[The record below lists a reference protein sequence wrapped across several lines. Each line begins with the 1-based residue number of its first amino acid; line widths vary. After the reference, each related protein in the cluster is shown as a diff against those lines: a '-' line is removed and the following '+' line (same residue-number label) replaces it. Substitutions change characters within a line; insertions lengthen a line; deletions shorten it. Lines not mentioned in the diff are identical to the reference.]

1 MKQQET
7 DRQQTNKKIKKR
19 KKLNFENIDR
29 CCISPKEKWK
39 ERLLKQERKK
49 ETRQAARKK
58 ESQRNKMQ
66 TR

>member
-49 ETRQAARKK
+49 ET
-58 ESQRNKMQ
+58 S
-66 TR
+66 